1 MEVYKVI
8 AMSTNSG
15 AKNNSDNPA
24 NSSTNLGEQ
33 DNSEKV
39 EVGDLILHKCKNDCF
54 LFYFKYVK
62 PAITFKLTSYVFLN
76 RSSGY
81 IQTENQ
87 TWMMKKI
94 MRLLT
99 RTLPQLKKKVL
110 APQERRHFLPPRGRH
125 GER

>member
-54 LFYFKYVK
+54 LFYFMSS
-62 PAITFKLTSYVFLN
+62 LQL
-76 RSSGY
+76 RSSSQVMY
-81 IQTENQ
+81 
-87 TWMMKKI
+87 
-94 MRLLT
+94 
-99 RTLPQLKKKVL
+99 
-110 APQERRHFLPPRGRH
+110 F
-125 GER
+125 